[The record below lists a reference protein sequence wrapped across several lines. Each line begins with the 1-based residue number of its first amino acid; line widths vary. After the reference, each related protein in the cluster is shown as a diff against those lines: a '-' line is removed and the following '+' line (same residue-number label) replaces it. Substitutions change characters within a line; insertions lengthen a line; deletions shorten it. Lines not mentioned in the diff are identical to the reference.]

1 MLTSNST
8 GHELHNRLSLK
19 SVWQGSPRS
28 TIAGT
33 AAQLEELIPE
43 LDEDAV
49 PEIDD
54 DNGFLEAG
62 DAVETLKLDDREVLN
77 VDGNDGLGRRPVA
90 DTLQG

>member
-1 MLTSNST
+1 MTSNSI

-28 TIAGT
+28 TTAGT

-54 DNGFLEAG
+54 DGFLEAG
-62 DAVETLKLDDREVLN
+62 DAVEILKFDDREVLN
-77 VDGNDGLGRRPVA
+77 VDGDDGLGRRPVA